1 MLRVSWVVESLSSVK
16 SFKKVV
22 KTMNNTLFVGIDVGS
37 GNNVAYIMK
46 PDGNKHSSFSVPNNY
61 PGAENLVDRIVTA
74 LKQLYIS
81 KVVIGMESTSVYG
94 DNLMYF
100 LRETGKLSG
109 FEKRLHMLNPKQ
121 VKKFKD
127 SYSDLPKNDFVDAY
141 IIADHLR
148 FGRITKEVYMSDYRY
163 EVLKALT
170 RARHQT
176 VQSLTREKQRFLNQL
191 FLKFSSFTQEKIFSN
206 TFGATS
212 IAILEEFESADELA
226 YMSADELVNFLR
238 IHGKGKFKNV
248 ETIVSDLQKAAKNSY
263 RPPTVIADSVNQILA
278 ISMSTIRL
286 LQNQVKEYDKAIEK
300 QLSTITNTLTSIRG
314 IGLVYAAGI
323 IAEIGDIARFP
334 SHASLAKYAGLSWT
348 QHQSSEFE
356 AEDTRLIRSGN
367 HHLRYYFCEAANS
380 LRKCDPEFC
389 RYYNLKFY
397 EVPKHRHRRALVLTA
412 RKLVR
417 LVYAL
422 LKTNRLYIPPEE

>member
-1 MLRVSWVVESLSSVK
+1 
-16 SFKKVV
+16 
-22 KTMNNTLFVGIDVGS
+22 MNNALFVGIDVS
-37 GNNVAYIMK
+37 SKNNVIYIMK
-46 PDGNKHSSFSVPNNY
+46 PDGDKHSSFSVPNNR
-61 PGAENLVDRIVTA
+61 PGAETLVDRIVEV
-74 LKQLYIS
+74 LRKLFIP

-109 FEKRLHMLNPKQ
+109 FEKKLHMLNPKQ

-127 SYSDLPKNDFVDAY
+127 AYSDLPKNDFVDAF

-148 FGRITKEVYMSDYRY
+148 FGRINKEVYMGDYRY
-163 EVLKALT
+163 EALKALT

-176 VQSLTREKQRFLNQL
+176 IQSLTREKQRFLNQL
-191 FLKFSSFTQEKIFSN
+191 FMKFSGFTQEKIFSN
-206 TFGATS
+206 KFGATAA
-212 IAILEEFESADELA
+212 AILENFESLDELA
-226 YMSADELVNFLR
+226 YMDADELASF
-238 IHGKGKFKNV
+238 IQKHGKNKFDDV
-248 ETIVSDLQKAAKNSY
+248 DSIVADLQKAAKNSY

-278 ISMSTIRL
+278 ISMSAIRL
-286 LQNQVKEYDKAIEK
+286 LQGQIKEYDKAIEK
-300 QLSTITNTLTSIRG
+300 QLSTIPNTLSSVKG

-323 IAEIGDIARFP
+323 IAEVGDINRFP
-334 SHASLAKYAGLSWT
+334 SQASLAKYAGLTWT

-356 AEDTRLIRSGN
+356 AEDARLIQSGN
-367 HHLRYYFCEAANS
+367 HHLRFCEAANS
-380 LRKCDPEFC
+380 LRKCDPEFRRFYC
-389 RYYNLKFY
+389 LKFH
-397 EVPKHRHRRALVLTA
+397 EVTKHQHRRALALTA

>member
-1 MLRVSWVVESLSSVK
+1 
-16 SFKKVV
+16 
-22 KTMNNTLFVGIDVGS
+22 MNNALFVGIDVS
-37 GNNVAYIMK
+37 SKDNVACIMK
-46 PDGNKHSSFSVPNNY
+46 PDGEKHSVFSVPNNR
-61 PGAENLVDRIVTA
+61 PGAELLVDKVVSA
-74 LKQLYIS
+74 LRQLLIP

-100 LRETGKLSG
+100 LRETGKFSG
-109 FEKRLHMLNPKQ
+109 FEKKLHMLNPKQ
-121 VKKFKD
+121 VKKFKEA
-127 SYSDLPKNDFVDAY
+127 YSDLPKNDRVDAF

-148 FGRITKEVYMSDYRY
+148 FGRITKEVYMGDYRY
-163 EVLKALT
+163 EALKALT

-191 FLKFSSFTQEKIFSN
+191 FMKFSGFTQENIFSN
-206 TFGATS
+206 SFGAAAT
-212 IAILEEFESADELA
+212 AVLEEFSSVDELA
-226 YMSADELVNFLR
+226 YMDTNELAAF
-238 IHGKGKFKNV
+238 IQKHGRGKFDDIDI
-248 ETIVSDLQKAAKNSY
+248 IVSDLQKAAKNSY

-286 LQNQVKEYDKAIEK
+286 LQGQIKEYDKAIEK
-300 QLSTITNTLTSIRG
+300 QLSTIPNTLTSVKG

-323 IAEIGDIARFP
+323 IAEVGDINRFP
-334 SHASLAKYAGLSWT
+334 SQASLAKYAGLAWT

-356 AEDTRLIRSGN
+356 AEDTRLIKSGN
-367 HHLRYYFCEAANS
+367 HHLRYYLCQAANS
-380 LRKCDPEFC
+380 LRTCDPEF
-389 RYYNLKFY
+389 RRFYNLKY
-397 EVPKHRHRRALVLTA
+397 REVPKHKHRRALALTA

>member
-1 MLRVSWVVESLSSVK
+1 
-16 SFKKVV
+16 
-22 KTMNNTLFVGIDVGS
+22 MNNALFVGIDVS
-37 GNNVAYIMK
+37 SKDNVACIMK
-46 PDGNKHSSFSVPNNY
+46 PDGEKHSVFSVPNNR
-61 PGAENLVDRIVTA
+61 PGAELLVDKVVSVLRQMLIP
-74 LKQLYIS
+74 

-100 LRETGKLSG
+100 LRETGKFSG
-109 FEKRLHMLNPKQ
+109 FEKKLHMLNPKQ
-121 VKKFKD
+121 VKKFKEA
-127 SYSDLPKNDFVDAY
+127 YSDLPKNDRVDAF

-148 FGRITKEVYMSDYRY
+148 FGRITKEVYMGDYRY
-163 EVLKALT
+163 EALKALT

-191 FLKFSSFTQEKIFSN
+191 FMKFSGFTQENIFSN
-206 TFGATS
+206 SFGAAAT
-212 IAILEEFESADELA
+212 AVLEEFSSVDELA
-226 YMSADELVNFLR
+226 YMDTNELAAF
-238 IHGKGKFKNV
+238 IQKHGRGKFDDIDS
-248 ETIVSDLQKAAKNSY
+248 IVSDLQKAAKNSY

-286 LQNQVKEYDKAIEK
+286 LQGQIKEYDKAIEK
-300 QLSTITNTLTSIRG
+300 QLSTIPNTLTSVKG

-323 IAEIGDIARFP
+323 IAEVGDINRFP
-334 SHASLAKYAGLSWT
+334 SQASLAKYAGLAWT

-356 AEDTRLIRSGN
+356 AEDTRLIKSGN
-367 HHLRYYFCEAANS
+367 HHLRYYLCQAANS
-380 LRKCDPEFC
+380 LRTCDPEF
-389 RYYNLKFY
+389 RRFYNLKY
-397 EVPKHRHRRALVLTA
+397 REVPKHKHRRALALTA